1 MFRKYRPKLF
11 CFVCFAFLFLF
22 LFFVFVF
29 VFTEEELERSIF
41 IKPINISDYS
51 IEAQSKHCIIHFT
64 NDYLINERNQFSVN
78 EFGYK

>member
-22 LFFVFVF
+22 FVF

-41 IKPINISDYS
+41 IKAINILDYS
-51 IEAQSKHCIIHFT
+51 TEAQSKHCIIHFT

-78 EFGYK
+78 EFRYK